1 MQTNETPVTVEQ
13 VNMEV
18 EEEEESS
25 SSDDDDDNS
34 DGWNCANE
42 EIKDDLDSSISAIF
56 EVNRDRV
63 TKERFHFILQMLLAD
78 PEFLSEHDLLMS

>member
-1 MQTNETPVTVEQ
+1 MQPDETPVPVEE

-18 EEEEESS
+18 D
-25 SSDDDDDNS
+25 SDDDDDS
-34 DGWNCANE
+34 SHCLNCAHE
-42 EIKDDLDSSISAIF
+42 EIKDDLESSISVIF

-63 TKERFHFILQMLLAD
+63 TKERFLFILQMLLAD